1 MGSSYNV
8 YNTGDAVIFTATF
21 KKADGE
27 LVDPTEIHL
36 RVKRSSGEI
45 DELTAER
52 QSLGVWRATYSL
64 IGKTH
69 GEYQYRWTGTGT
81 VQVASQGA
89 FYVLPVSV
97 PN

>member
-21 KKADGE
+21 RKADGD
-27 LVDPTEIHL
+27 LTDPTEVRL

-52 QSLGVWRATYSL
+52 QSLGLWRTTYSL
-64 IGKTH
+64 IGKAD
-69 GEYQYRWTGTGT
+69 GEYRYRWTGIGAI
-81 VQVASQGA
+81 QVAEESA
-89 FYVLPVSV
+89 FYVMPSSV

>member
-27 LVDPTEIHL
+27 LVDPGEIHL
-36 RVKRSSGEI
+36 RVKRPSGEI

-52 QSLGVWRATYSL
+52 QSLGLWRATYSL

-69 GEYQYRWTGTGT
+69 GEYQYRWTGTGA
-81 VQVASQGA
+81 VQVAAQGA

>member
-21 KKADGE
+21 KNAEGE
-27 LVDPTEIHL
+27 LVDPIEIHL
-36 RVKRSSGEI
+36 RLKRSSGEI
-45 DELTAER
+45 DELTPER
-52 QSLGVWRATYSL
+52 QSLGLWRATYSL
-64 IGKTH
+64 IGKTQ
-69 GEYQYRWTGTGT
+69 GEYQYRWTGAGT
-81 VQVASQGA
+81 VQVAAQGA

>member
-1 MGSSYNV
+1 MASSYNV
-8 YNTGDAVIFTATF
+8 YDTGDAVILTATF
-21 KKADGE
+21 RKPDGE

-52 QSLGVWRATYSL
+52 QSLGLWRATYNL

-69 GEYQYRWTGTGT
+69 GEYQYRWTGTGA
-81 VQVASQGA
+81 VQVVSQGA

>member
-8 YNTGDAVIFTATF
+8 YIVGDAVIFTATF

-27 LVDPTEIHL
+27 LVDPSEIHL

-45 DELTAER
+45 DEPTPEK
-52 QSLGVWRATYSL
+52 QSLGLWRATYSL
-64 IGKTH
+64 IGKTQ
-69 GEYQYRWTGTGT
+69 GEYQYRWTGTGA
-81 VQVASQGA
+81 VQVVSQGA